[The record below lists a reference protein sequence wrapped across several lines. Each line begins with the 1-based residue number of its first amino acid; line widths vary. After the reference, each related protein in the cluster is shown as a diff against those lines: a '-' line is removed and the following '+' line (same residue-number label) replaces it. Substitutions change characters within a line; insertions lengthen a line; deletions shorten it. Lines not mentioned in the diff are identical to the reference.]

1 MTPVDTPITRAEH
14 EEFRRR
20 MEDEHKRQ
28 NYRLTELEDRLE
40 KLDSLTA
47 SVASLAESVKRMA
60 DEQQRQGKRLE
71 TLEGRDG
78 EMWCKVVGYV
88 ATAAIGIL
96 AGFLAGQI
104 GIV

>member
-1 MTPVDTPITRAEH
+1 MDTPITRAEH
-14 EEFRRR
+14 LEFVRR

-28 NYRLTELEDRLE
+28 NHRLNELEDRFEDLN
-40 KLDSLTA
+40 SLTA

-60 DEQQRQGKRLE
+60 DEQHRQGKRLE

-78 EMWCKVVGYV
+78 EMWRKVIGYV

-96 AGFLAGQI
+96 LGYLASQLGLT
-104 GIV
+104 